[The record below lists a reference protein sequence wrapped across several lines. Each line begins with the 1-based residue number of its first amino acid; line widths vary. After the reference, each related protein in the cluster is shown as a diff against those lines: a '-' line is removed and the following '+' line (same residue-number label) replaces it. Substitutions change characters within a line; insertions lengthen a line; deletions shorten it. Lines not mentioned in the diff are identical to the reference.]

1 MLVDDI
7 SNTPVPSQEALQK
20 FEEGFK
26 ALVEET
32 GVAAAYF
39 IVGSSPIDEEQLE
52 LRTGGEDNQVGFLRM
67 MITYADTVE

>member
-7 SNTPVPSQEALQK
+7 SNTPTPSQETMQE

-26 ALVEET
+26 ALVEKT

-39 IVGSSPIDEEQLE
+39 IVGGSAIDEEQLE
-52 LRTGGEDNQVGFLRM
+52 IRTGGEDNQVEFLRM
-67 MITYADTVE
+67 MLVYADSV